1 MNQSCS
7 SPKFVARASA
17 ALLKTGSTINRIT
30 AALVLSAC
38 VVAAAAQ
45 SDSPAF
51 AKFKREMMPKVGQKI
66 TVVGILSDGKP
77 GFWLAFNNWGA
88 YIYRV
93 KESGAAKENDLYAHF
108 RRGQTVKVTGIL
120 RHFEPVATREDER
133 HAQSVQRAPEHF
145 FFDAAE
151 VKMVPLVPPALRN
164 PKKEGQ

>member
-7 SPKFVARASA
+7 SPKFVARALSA
-17 ALLKTGSTINRIT
+17 VLLEICSINRIT

-38 VVAAAAQ
+38 VAAAAQ

-66 TVVGILSDGKP
+66 TVVGTLRDGKP

-93 KESGAAKENDLYAHF
+93 KESGAAKEHDLYTHF
-108 RRGQTVKVTGIL
+108 RSGQTVEVTGTL
-120 RHFEPVATREDER
+120 RHFEPVATREHEQ
-133 HAQSVQRAPEHF
+133 HAQAVQRPPEQF

-151 VKMVPLVPPALRN
+151 VEMSRWSPPALEN
-164 PKKEGQ
+164 PKKER

>member
-7 SPKFVARASA
+7 SPEFVARVLSA
-17 ALLKTGSTINRIT
+17 VRPRICSTINRTT
-30 AALVLSAC
+30 AALVLSAW

-66 TVVGILSDGKP
+66 TVVGTLRDGKQ

-88 YIYRV
+88 YVYAV

-108 RRGQTVKVTGIL
+108 RRGQIVKVTGTL
-120 RHFEPVATREDER
+120 RHFEPVGVAG
-133 HAQSVQRAPEHF
+133 V
-145 FFDAAE
+145 
-151 VKMVPLVPPALRN
+151 
-164 PKKEGQ
+164 GG